1 MDSTLIAILVIG
13 LVTVSFGGYVYLML
27 FHPEWVGI
35 TGKSAHK
42 TLDEHKEGSHT
53 DDSDFFDGKKQ

>member
-1 MDSTLIAILVIG
+1 MDSTLIAILVIS

-35 TGKSAHK
+35 TGRSARK
-42 TLDEHKEGSHT
+42 TQDEHVEGSKA
-53 DDSDFFDGKKQ
+53 DDSDFFDGQKK